1 MLSTDVVEPVVTKA
15 LSLQRNVF
23 ASALYKSPCP
33 CFHLR
38 CANQRSFVL
47 PSPIHVPFFSCTATN
62 LDLAADFGTGS
73 KVTVDLRHF
82 FLAGSRKCKFAP
94 PGEEAV
100 PMISSCILMQT
111 SWLTSFL
118 QTFAVQ
124 HQQSCS
130 HSARPSVCNTI
141 WRAASLASLIAGA
154 QGDRVHM
161 AFTHAA
167 HAARHATEQR
177 IAAKA
182 TLALRCL
189 KRCQHPSCLP
199 HPAPV
204 HCHRVLLQ
212 YRCLALD
219 SRVKARAPI
228 MVSKIAPPSIVQF
241 EVNSRAVPLPPPFFR
256 G

>member
-1 MLSTDVVEPVVTKA
+1 MQV
-15 LSLQRNVF
+15 
-23 ASALYKSPCP
+23 CP
-33 CFHLR
+33 TR
-38 CANQRSFVL
+38 RG
-47 PSPIHVPFFSCTATN
+47 SCS
-62 LDLAADFGTGS
+62 DD
-73 KVTVDLRHF
+73 
-82 FLAGSRKCKFAP
+82 
-94 PGEEAV
+94 
-100 PMISSCILMQT
+100 ILMH
-111 SWLTSFL
+111 SHANVLAYKSFL

-199 HPAPV
+199 HPVPV

-228 MVSKIAPPSIVQF
+228 MVSKLLNGFHCQI
-241 EVNSRAVPLPPPFFR
+241 
-256 G
+256 